1 MPPEISTQLDLALRL
16 LVALLLGMAV
26 GTEREFSRHP
36 AGLRTLALV
45 SMGSCLFSSI
55 ALLAVPGSQ
64 DPTRIAAQVVTG
76 IGFLGA
82 GAILRQGER
91 VKGLT
96 TAASIWVVA
105 AIGMTCGFGYY
116 LLALLATVMT
126 LVALLVVRRWEDRVL
141 HKGDRPTTVL
151 PHDPHDPHD
160 HE

>member
-1 MPPEISTQLDLALRL
+1 MSNLNMPPEISTQLDLALRL

-82 GAILRQGER
+82 GAILRQGEQ

-105 AIGMTCGFGYY
+105 AIGMSCGFGYY

-126 LVALLVVRRWEDRVL
+126 LLALLLVRRWEDRVL
-141 HKGDRPTTVL
+141 HK
-151 PHDPHDPHD
+151 HDHGPPHD
-160 HE
+160 HHDHD